1 MNIKNLFHP
10 WRQNVA
16 LHATLITKEV
26 IRIDGNT
33 RDMVPMDNQPSAD
46 PVRLAEQVTSLK
58 LKCPGK
64 THDGIEVFVN
74 IELIGPPY
82 LLQQF
87 QFAEGKHV
95 GLVLRVID

>member
-33 RDMVPMDNQPSAD
+33 RDMVPLDNSVSAQ
-46 PVRLAEQVTSLK
+46 QVTSLK
-58 LKCPGK
+58 LKCPGR
-64 THDGIEVFVN
+64 TQDGIEVFVN

-87 QFAEGKHV
+87 QFKEGKHV
-95 GLVLRVID
+95 GLVLRTID